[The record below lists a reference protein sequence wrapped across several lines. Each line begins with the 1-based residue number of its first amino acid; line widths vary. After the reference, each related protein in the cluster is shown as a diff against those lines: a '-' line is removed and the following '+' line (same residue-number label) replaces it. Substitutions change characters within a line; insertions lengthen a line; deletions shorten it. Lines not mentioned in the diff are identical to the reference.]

1 MAATT
6 GPLSTCSSP
15 VLFLIAR
22 EWQCNKHLRRNLFTK
37 SEFKNKAT
45 IGECFVSHLS
55 ELLYLRCQRSGLPDP
70 SSDSSA
76 LSFVS
81 PPWWC
86 RRCGAGGLDSCGG
99 SPGLEISRASPI
111 SNIPAALPASVLN
124 SNSRLLS
131 IIIPEFCQLIKI
143 PIPAASAQYAQ
154 RLLPASLSVFGMPCL
169 VRGG

>member
-55 ELLYLRCQRSGLPDP
+55 ELLYLRCQRSRLPDLIPLLSP
-70 SSDSSA
+70 SFP
-76 LSFVS
+76 LG
-81 PPWWC
+81 WWC
-86 RRCGAGGLDSCGG
+86 RRYGAGGLDSCGG

-131 IIIPEFCQLIKI
+131 IIIPEFCSLSRS
-143 PIPAASAQYAQ
+143 PAPSAQYSKHLS
-154 RLLPASLSVFGMPCL
+154 RLPIGVWYAVLG
-169 VRGG
+169 